1 MTMTGGEGRG
11 PGATN
16 GQCAIPDTVAATHAS
31 RDCTALNTHASRNSL
46 RRSSEQAQATGNT
59 LSYFFKKKRNCCSVL
74 VLSCSHCLRHTSCGS
89 ASAATCEGTSAHHG
103 IFLTLQ
109 SDSGDLTPK
118 GQDSCGDLFKR
129 KRQRRAAD
137 SIVCRHQTGRAKTPR
152 GLTLPG
158 CLVKNFRLDYC
169 SIFVCI

>member
-1 MTMTGGEGRG
+1 MYTTALLLATVLQSGRG
-11 PGATN
+11 VGPDHDRGRRKRPTATVLGYSTSTPFVPGPPMAN
-16 GQCAIPDTVAATHAS
+16 APYRALSLLYICG
-31 RDCTALNTHASRNSL
+31 DCTALNTHASRNSL

-59 LSYFFKKKRNCCSVL
+59 LSYFLKKKRNCCSVL

-129 KRQRRAAD
+129 KR
-137 SIVCRHQTGRAKTPR
+137 
-152 GLTLPG
+152 
-158 CLVKNFRLDYC
+158 
-169 SIFVCI
+169 